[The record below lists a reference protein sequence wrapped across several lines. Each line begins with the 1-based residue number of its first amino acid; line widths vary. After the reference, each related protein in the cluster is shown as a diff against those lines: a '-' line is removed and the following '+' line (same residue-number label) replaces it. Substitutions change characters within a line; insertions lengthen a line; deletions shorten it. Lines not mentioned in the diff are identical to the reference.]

1 MPKNELNKTQTQA
14 VEYNNGPLLIVAGAG
29 TGKTTVITKKI
40 AYLIE
45 NKLAAP
51 EEILA
56 LTFTDKA
63 AFEMQERVDNLVK
76 IGYADMQISTFHSF
90 CERLLKEYGLQIGL
104 PNQFKLLDTTDAW
117 LLVRKN
123 FKKFDLDYYRPLG
136 NPTRHIH
143 ELIKHFNK
151 CKDELIT
158 TEEYL
163 EYAQNLKLDNDE
175 ILNEE
180 KTKLTEIGS
189 AYHTYNQLLLDN
201 NALDF
206 SDLIFYTLKLLNT
219 RATILKAIQKRF
231 KYILVDEFQ
240 DVNWA
245 QYQLVQK
252 IAGNGEHL
260 TVVGDDDQSIYAFRG
275 ANVQNILRFK
285 KDYAA
290 AKEIVLTEN
299 YRSGQEIL
307 DLAYKSIQNNNP
319 RRLEAELKINKQLT
333 AGKKIKSQ
341 VIVSHFSTGEEE
353 LNFVAEEIK
362 KIKSSKPEITWDDF
376 AVLIRANSQAN
387 AVMATLEQ
395 NRIPYEFLAAGGL
408 YRQPIVLDALNF
420 LKAVNDHQDSTAIY
434 RLLKLP
440 FFNFSENDLQ
450 NLAYNRQKK
459 TMSFYSALKQAS
471 GLQISVAG
479 QKICAQILNLIH
491 AGMQQARTL
500 KITEILVNFF
510 EESGYNNYLIKEE
523 ESGNSEVIRQIYQLR
538 QFLEDIKQ
546 YEENN
551 SDTNL
556 TDWLEH
562 FNYILESGET
572 GGAYQSSDTP
582 DSVNII
588 TVHRSKGL
596 EYKFVFIINLCEEK
610 FPTRRH
616 SDSLEIPEALI
627 KENLVKEDIHYEEER
642 RLFYV
647 ATTRAQ
653 ERLYLTCANNYGGVR
668 DKKPS
673 RFLDE
678 LGYTFTTKEKTK
690 DDRKKL
696 LPTKIVPPTKNKIV
710 YQTPK
715 IFSYSQIKTYLQCP
729 FAYKL
734 QYILNIPQ
742 RGKGVFSYGTTLHNT
757 LQKFYEKI
765 QELNA
770 VKQESLFGLPI
781 DKIPQSKGVKVP
793 TLEDLLKLY
802 EESWIEEWYESAEQK
817 TGYYKKGQET
827 LRAFYKKHENNWT
840 IPVALE
846 NGFKIKIGDYLLA
859 GRIDRVDK
867 LTNGELEI
875 IDYKTGQ
882 GKDKLT
888 TDDKDQLLLYQIVAL
903 ELPEFYHIGKVEKLT
918 YYYLDADLT
927 ETSFLG
933 KETEIEKF
941 KEKVIN
947 TINQIKAGNFDCNC
961 NEHDCKYCP
970 FKEICDLKN

>member
-1 MPKNELNKTQTQA
+1 MSKSELNKAQTQA
-14 VEYNNGPLLIVAGAG
+14 IEYNSGPLLIVAGAG

-63 AFEMQERVDNLVK
+63 AFEMQERIDDLVK
-76 IGYADMQISTFHSF
+76 IGYADMQISTFHAF

-104 PNQFKLLDTTDAW
+104 PNQFKMLDTTDAW

-143 ELIKHFNK
+143 ELIKHFSK

-158 TEEYL
+158 TDEYL
-163 EYAQNLKLDNDE
+163 EHAQNLTLDKDE
-175 ILNEE
+175 TLDEE
-180 KTKLTEIGS
+180 KTRLTEIAN

-219 RATILKAIQKRF
+219 RATVLKSIQKRF

-252 IAGNGEHL
+252 IAGTGEHL
-260 TVVGDDDQSIYAFRG
+260 TIVGDDDQSIYAFRG

-285 KDYAA
+285 KDYPQ

-319 RRLEAELKINKQLT
+319 HRLESELNINKQLT
-333 AGKKIKSQ
+333 AGKKIKSN
-341 VIVSHFSTGEEE
+341 VIVSHFSNGEEE

-362 KIKSSKPEITWDDF
+362 KIKSSNPETTWDDF
-376 AVLIRANSQAN
+376 AILIRANSQAN
-387 AVMATLEQ
+387 TVMATLEQ

-420 LKAVNDHQDSTAIY
+420 LKAINDHQDSTAIY

-450 NLAYNRQKK
+450 NLSYNRQKK
-459 TMSFYSALKQAS
+459 TIGFYTALKQA
-471 GLQISVAG
+471 GHLQVSTNG
-479 QKICAQILNLIH
+479 QKVCDKILNLIH

-500 KITEILVNFF
+500 KVTEILVNFF
-510 EESGYNNYLIKEE
+510 EDSGYNNYLIKEE
-523 ESGNSEVIRQIYQLR
+523 ESGNGEVIRQIYQLR

-546 YEENN
+546 YEESNPN
-551 SDTNL
+551 TSL
-556 TDWLEH
+556 ADWLEH
-562 FNYILESGET
+562 FSYILESGET
-572 GGAYQSSDTP
+572 GSAYQPSDTP

-588 TVHRSKGL
+588 TVHRAKGL
-596 EYKFVFIINLCEEK
+596 EYKYVFIINLCEEK

-616 SDSLEIPEALI
+616 GDGLEIPDALI

-647 ATTRAQ
+647 AVTRAK
-653 ERLYLTCANNYGGVR
+653 ERLYLTLSNNYGGVR

-678 LGYTFTTKEKTK
+678 LGYTFLDKKKEKI
-690 DDRKKL
+690 DHKKS
-696 LPTKIVPPTKNKIV
+696 LPQKSIAPEKNKIV
-710 YQTPK
+710 YQIPK
-715 IFSYSQIKTYLQCP
+715 VFSYSQIKIYLQCP

-765 QELNA
+765 QELNS
-770 VKQESLFGLPI
+770 VKQESLFGLPL
-781 DKIPQSKGVKVP
+781 KQKTESKGVKAP
-793 TLEDLLKLY
+793 TLEELLKLY
-802 EESWIEEWYESAEQK
+802 EESWVEEWYESAEQK
-817 TGYYKKGQET
+817 NGYYKKGQET
-827 LRAFYKKHENNWT
+827 LRAFYKKHENSWT

-859 GRIDRVDK
+859 GRIDRVDQ
-867 LTNGELEI
+867 LDNGELEI

-882 GKDKLT
+882 GKEKLT
-888 TDDKDQLLLYQIVAL
+888 TDDKDQLMLYQIVAS
-903 ELPEFYHIGKVEKLT
+903 ELPEFYHIGKVQKLT
-918 YYYLDADLT
+918 YYYLDANLT

-933 KETEIEKF
+933 KDTEIEKF
-941 KEKVIN
+941 KEKIIN
-947 TINQIKAGNFDCNC
+947 AISEIKAGNFECNC

-970 FKEICDLKN
+970 FKEICN